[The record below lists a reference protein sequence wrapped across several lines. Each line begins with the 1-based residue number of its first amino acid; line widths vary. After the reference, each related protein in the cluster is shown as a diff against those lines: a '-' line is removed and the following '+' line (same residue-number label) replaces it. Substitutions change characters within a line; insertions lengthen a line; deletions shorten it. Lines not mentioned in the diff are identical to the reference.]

1 MSSASFFIIL
11 LISVISLTVGFLFF
25 LKKLEKSYN
34 QEIQTYKDLNA
45 NYELQIE
52 QGKEWHD
59 NTRFSAAKSTLSE
72 ACLVKALEE
81 INTNQDG
88 KGMVYAERW
97 LEKRTEMLEELQQES
112 EAVGHRNLD
121 ELYDSSLRISIM
133 IYSGELDIKRD

>member
-11 LISVISLTVGFLFF
+11 LISVTSLTVGFLFF
-25 LKKLEKSYN
+25 LNKLEKSYN
-34 QEIQTYKDLNA
+34 QEIQTYKDISTNHEQLIEKLN
-45 NYELQIE
+45 
-52 QGKEWHD
+52 EWHD

>member
-1 MSSASFFIIL
+1 MSASFIIL

-25 LKKLEKSYN
+25 LHKLEKSYN
-34 QEIQTYKDLNA
+34 QKIQF
-45 NYELQIE
+45 YENISTIYEEQIE
-52 QGKEWHD
+52 KLNEWHD

-72 ACLVKALEE
+72 ACLIKALEE

-97 LEKRTEMLEELQQES
+97 LEKRKEMLEELQQES
-112 EAVGHRNLD
+112 EAIGHRNLD
-121 ELYDSSLRISIM
+121 EIYDSSLRISIM

>member
-11 LISVISLTVGFLFF
+11 LISVTSLTVGFLFF

-34 QEIQTYKDLNA
+34 QEIQTYKGLNA
-45 NYELQIE
+45 NYEQQIE
-52 QGKEWHD
+52 QHKEWHD

-112 EAVGHRNLD
+112 EAIGHRNLD

>member
-1 MSSASFFIIL
+1 MSTTSFIIIL
-11 LISVISLTVGFLFF
+11 LISVTSLTVGFLFF

-97 LEKRTEMLEELQQES
+97 LEKRTEMLEELQQEA

>member
-1 MSSASFFIIL
+1 MSASFIIIL
-11 LISVISLTVGFLFF
+11 LISVTSLTVGFLFF
-25 LKKLEKSYN
+25 LHKLVKSYN
-34 QEIQTYKDLNA
+34 QDIQIYKDLNA

-52 QGKEWHD
+52 KHKEWHD

-72 ACLVKALEE
+72 ACLIKALEE

-97 LEKRTEMLEELQQES
+97 LEKRKEMLEELQQES
-112 EAVGHRNLD
+112 EAIGHRNLD

>member
-1 MSSASFFIIL
+1 MSASFIIIL

-25 LKKLEKSYN
+25 LHKLEKSYN
-34 QEIQTYKDLNA
+34 QKIQF
-45 NYELQIE
+45 YENISTIYEEQIE
-52 QGKEWHD
+52 KLNEWHD

-72 ACLVKALEE
+72 ACLIKALEE

-97 LEKRTEMLEELQQES
+97 LEKRKEMLEELQQES
-112 EAVGHRNLD
+112 EAIGHRNLD
-121 ELYDSSLRISIM
+121 EIYDSSLRISIM

>member
-1 MSSASFFIIL
+1 MSTTSFIIIL
-11 LISVISLTVGFLFF
+11 LISVTSLTVGFLFF

-45 NYELQIE
+45 NYELLIE

-59 NTRFSAAKSTLSE
+59 NTRFSAAKSALSE

-97 LEKRTEMLEELQQES
+97 LEKRTDMLEELQQEV
-112 EAVGHRNLD
+112 EAIGHRNLD
-121 ELYDSSLRISIM
+121 ETYDSSLRISIM

>member
-11 LISVISLTVGFLFF
+11 LISVISLIVGFLFF

-97 LEKRTEMLEELQQES
+97 LEKRTEMLEELQQEA

>member
-1 MSSASFFIIL
+1 MSASFIIIL
-11 LISVISLTVGFLFF
+11 LISVTSLTVGFLFF
-25 LKKLEKSYN
+25 LHKLEKSYN

-45 NYELQIE
+45 NYEEQIE
-52 QGKEWHD
+52 KLNEWHD

-72 ACLVKALEE
+72 ACLIKALEE

-97 LEKRTEMLEELQQES
+97 LEKRIEMVEELQQES
-112 EAVGHRNLD
+112 DAIGHRNLD

>member
-1 MSSASFFIIL
+1 MSASFIIIL
-11 LISVISLTVGFLFF
+11 LISVTSLTVGFLFF
-25 LKKLEKSYN
+25 LHKLEKSYN
-34 QEIQTYKDLNA
+34 QEIQFYKNISTI
-45 NYELQIE
+45 YEEQIE
-52 QGKEWHD
+52 KLNEWHD

-72 ACLVKALEE
+72 ACLIKALEE

-97 LEKRTEMLEELQQES
+97 LEKRIEMVEELQQES
-112 EAVGHRNLD
+112 DAIGHRNLD